1 MAHTLQEVDAELLQ
15 DDLLATKLYMPPPR
29 HDLVRRPRLTERL
42 SAGLQGPLTLVVAPA
57 GWGKTTLLSDWSA
70 AQQEAH
76 PSDTQGVTQ
85 ASKARGVPGSRGHP
99 SRPRGHPRG
108 TRPMA
113 WLALDD
119 GDNDLAR
126 FLRYLIAAL
135 QMLHSDLGRAALASL
150 RSPQPPPTE
159 SLLTLLLNDLAALS
173 QDVVLVLDD
182 YHLIDTPAIHGALA
196 FLLDHLPPQLHLVIA
211 TRADP
216 PLPLARLR
224 ARGHVTELR
233 AAALGFT
240 AEEATEFLNHA
251 MGLHLSADDVA
262 ALEARTEGWI
272 AGLHLAAL
280 SLRDRDWEHR
290 HDFITALSGTHRY
303 ILDYLAGEVFDHQP
317 PNVQRFLLHTSI
329 LGGLNSSLCDAV
341 VGELAGDTAWGDG
354 QTMLERL
361 DDANLFVVRL
371 DDNRT
376 WYRYHHLFAG
386 FLRERLRRE
395 RPDLIPE
402 LHRRASRWLEENGR
416 LTYAAEH
423 ALSAEDFDEAAR
435 LIEQVI
441 RPTIWQR
448 GELRTLQR
456 WLERLPQAVTRT
468 RPRLSLDLAW
478 ALLWSA
484 RVDAIEPRLQD
495 AEHAI
500 TSLPEAG
507 RTAMRGEIA
516 AIRAELARQRGEVA
530 TAIALARQALEDL
543 PQDDR
548 LARGATT
555 GLLGQA
561 QLLSGDAIAASHA
574 FSEAVALGQ
583 APDSITLALIASGR
597 LVQAQA
603 LQGLLHQ
610 AAATYQQTLDLA
622 SNHAV
627 PATPAVGVAQVYM
640 AEVLREWNDLDAAE
654 DLVRQGIAH
663 CTQWA
668 GLAGMALD
676 GYVTLARLL
685 QAHGDMEDAFAV
697 LQQAEAL
704 GRDCHVAQY
713 AERVAAARMRL
724 WLSTGVRGPVDH
736 PAGGAGLD
744 VAGDQPGIAAAMRWG
759 DAREDDTQRHPGG
772 TRQASK
778 ARGVTGTD
786 EKPGYVDLLERLM
799 LARLYIIQGR
809 LDDAAALLGR
819 LLETAEAG
827 GMTGCVIEILV
838 LRGLSLQ
845 GQGQTAQA
853 MIALT
858 RALSLA
864 EPQGYV
870 RLFVDAGIR
879 RGQAPDIRSQRA
891 PKPAAGYPTRGSQAQ
906 GAPVVSLLREARSRG
921 LSPAYVDALLAAC
934 GATGTAA
941 GDDAALV
948 EPLSAR
954 ELELLR
960 LLAAGLSTSEIAAQ
974 LFITTGTA
982 RNHLK
987 SIYGKLDVHSRLQ
1000 AVERARAL
1008 NLV

>member
-1 MAHTLQEVDAELLQ
+1 MAQTMRSAEAELLQ
-15 DDLLATKLYMPPPR
+15 DELLATKLFMPPPR
-29 HDLVRRPRLTERL
+29 RNLVRRARLTERL
-42 SAGLQGPLTLVVAPA
+42 SAGLHHPLTLVVAPA
-57 GWGKTTLLSDWSA
+57 GWGKTTLLGDWRVE
-70 AQQEAH
+70 QQEQHPEAPRGSPKPSAGYP
-76 PSDTQGVTQ
+76 PSDTQ
-85 ASKARGVPGSRGHP
+85 RHP
-99 SRPRGHPRG
+99 EH
-108 TRPMA
+108 TRPIA
-113 WLALDD
+113 WLALDE

-126 FLRYLIAAL
+126 FLRYFIAAL
-135 QMLHSDLGRAALASL
+135 QEVHPDLGRPALASL
-150 RSPQPPPTE
+150 RSPQPPSAE
-159 SLLTLLLNDLAALS
+159 ALLTLLLNDLANLP
-173 QDVVLVLDD
+173 QDAVLILDD
-182 YHLIDTPAIHGALA
+182 YHLINSSAIHRAVA

-211 TRADP
+211 TRIDP

-224 ARGHVTELR
+224 ARGHLTELR
-233 AAALGFT
+233 AADLGFT
-240 AEEATEFLNHA
+240 ADEAAAFLNDT
-251 MGLHLSADDVA
+251 MGLHLSVDDVA

-272 AGLHLAAL
+272 TGLHLAAL
-280 SLRDRDWEHR
+280 SLRDREPQNR

-317 PNVQRFLLHTSI
+317 PEVQRFLLYTSI
-329 LGGLNSSLCDAV
+329 LGGLNGSLCDAV
-341 VGELAGDTAWGDG
+341 LGELAGDVSRGGG
-354 QTMLERL
+354 QTMLEWL
-361 DDANLFVVRL
+361 DDTNLFVVRL

-386 FLRERLRRE
+386 FLRERLRRD
-395 RPDLIPE
+395 RPKLIPE
-402 LHRRASRWLEENGR
+402 LHCRASRWLEENGR

-423 ALSAEDFDEAAR
+423 ALAAEDYEQAAR
-435 LIEQVI
+435 LIEQAI

-448 GELRTLQR
+448 GELITLQR
-456 WLERLPQAVTRT
+456 WLERLPQDVTRT

-484 RVDAIEPRLQD
+484 QVEAIEPRLQD
-495 AEHAI
+495 VEHAI

-507 RTAMRGEIA
+507 FAAMRGEVA
-516 AIRAELARQRGEVA
+516 AIRAELARQGGEIA

-561 QLLSGDAIAASHA
+561 YLLNGDAKAASQA
-574 FSEAVALGQ
+574 FAEAVVLGQ
-583 APDSITLALIASGR
+583 APDTITLALIAGGR

-603 LQGLLHQ
+603 LQGRLRQ
-610 AAATYQQTLDLA
+610 AAATYQQMLDLA
-622 SNHAV
+622 STHGV

-640 AEVLREWNDLDAAE
+640 GEVLREWNDLDAAE

-685 QAHGDMEDAFAV
+685 QARGDMEGALAV

-704 GRDCHVAQY
+704 GRECHVAQY
-713 AERVAAARMRL
+713 AERVAVARMQL
-724 WLSTGVRGPVDH
+724 WLSTGFRGP
-736 PAGGAGLD
+736 ALR
-744 VAGDQPGIAAAMRWG
+744 AGDPLGIAAVTQWAG
-759 DAREDDTQRHPGG
+759 EREAVWR
-772 TRQASK
+772 A
-778 ARGVTGTD
+778 D
-786 EKPGYVDLLERLM
+786 ENPGYVGLLERLM
-799 LARLYIIQGR
+799 LARLHLVHGR

-827 GMTGCVIEILV
+827 GLMGCVIEILL
-838 LRGLSLQ
+838 LRAVCLQ

-879 RGQAPDIRSQRA
+879 RGQAPGIRSHRVPELT
-891 PKPAAGYPTRGSQAQ
+891 PKPAAGYPTDGSQAQ
-906 GAPVVSLLREARSRG
+906 GAPIVRLLQEARSRG
-921 LSPAYVDALLAAC
+921 LAPAYVDALLAAC

-987 SIYGKLDVHSRLQ
+987 NIYGKLEVHSRLQ
-1000 AVERARAL
+1000 AVERARVL
-1008 NLV
+1008 DLL